1 MSNLRPLLVT
11 VFAAATCGVALAQN
25 APPLLDRMTGTW
37 DVRQRMW
44 PGPDAAAVD
53 LPPAIAHRQLIGG
66 TYLEEVME
74 PSGGP
79 SPPASFRRNALL
91 NYNAVTK
98 RYEYTSLDT
107 RGPQTMTEQSA
118 RLDPQRPFMELNL
131 QGGTF
136 VAPEWGSAR
145 NVKFKYRLT
154 IGSIQDNQQTVQ
166 LYFTPQSVLPRKEF
180 LAFEYVYSRRP

>member
-1 MSNLRPLLVT
+1 MLNLRLVLVT
-11 VFAAATCGVALAQN
+11 IFAAATCGIALAQN
-25 APPLLDRMTGTW
+25 APQLLERMTGTW

-74 PSGGP
+74 PG
-79 SPPASFRRNALL
+79 
-91 NYNAVTK
+91 
-98 RYEYTSLDT
+98 
-107 RGPQTMTEQSA
+107 
-118 RLDPQRPFMELNL
+118 
-131 QGGTF
+131 
-136 VAPEWGSAR
+136 
-145 NVKFKYRLT
+145 
-154 IGSIQDNQQTVQ
+154 QTVQ